1 MREARI
7 QLESELVARS
17 GVAKQF
23 AESLLANTAARQGYS
38 SGALLA
44 LPQAGSSSIPAELHN
59 WLLSIAPNRARILSA
74 WINANEATEVTRQL
88 SFDSLL
94 EWDPSKHPRRGGPP
108 NAGWFASGGVSG
120 SGGGTASSKP
130 SVLDGIINRN
140 RQIAD
145 LTGGPTSGIKASSK
159 LAREIQN
166 AGRLVSAT
174 AKGFASGL
182 KTGGKAV
189 VNGSATAIKNV
200 ATLGLSSGQLELLGV
215 TDEDRANGYDTA
227 VTIAT
232 ASGEL
237 LIAVGTGGVASA
249 LSKGGTVARGASGA
263 LLAYDAAGNA
273 VGVVQGSYDAAT
285 NGVDIRNGSQIAAGA
300 LGLTANARAAADI
313 AKPNAPR
320 KSLTPEPSAAEVY
333 EFVQTLPRKNTPTSS
348 PANQYEIKHTGPH
361 NYTVSGGGEAFA
373 IDGYDGAA
381 ILEAKHVGDPI
392 SSPYVPGSK
401 CFEPV
406 RKEVL
411 DEVRDELR
419 RVKLIHEDRGN
430 PFQSIEIIT
439 NYPAA
444 KELFE
449 EMLQEASLTG
459 RVRLEP

>member
-1 MREARI
+1 
-7 QLESELVARS
+7 
-17 GVAKQF
+17 
-23 AESLLANTAARQGYS
+23 
-38 SGALLA
+38 
-44 LPQAGSSSIPAELHN
+44 
-59 WLLSIAPNRARILSA
+59 
-74 WINANEATEVTRQL
+74 VTRPRPL
-88 SFDSLL
+88 DSLL

-108 NAGWFASGGVSG
+108 NAGWFASKGGGSG
-120 SGGGTASSKP
+120 GGGGTASKSP
-130 SVLDGIINRN
+130 SFLDGIIGRN

-145 LTGGPTSGIKASSK
+145 LTGGPTSGTKASSK
-159 LAREIQN
+159 LAREIQD
-166 AGRLVSAT
+166 AARLSSAVT
-174 AKGFASGL
+174 TGFVSGL

-189 VNGSATAIKNV
+189 VNGSATAVKNV

-215 TDEDRANGYDTA
+215 TKEDRANGYDTA

-263 LLAYDAAGNA
+263 LLAYDAAGNV

-285 NGVDIRNGSQIAAGA
+285 NGVDIRNGTQIAAGA
-300 LGLTANARAAADI
+300 LGLTANARAAADL
-313 AKPNAPR
+313 AKPTAP
-320 KSLTPEPSAAEVY
+320 KKIAIPEPTAAEVD
-333 EFVQTLPRKNTPTSS
+333 EFVQTLKRTDTPTST
-348 PANQYEIKHTGPH
+348 PANQYEIKHAGPH
-361 NYTVSGGGEAFA
+361 NYTVSGGGESFA
-373 IDGYDGAA
+373 IDGYDGTT
-381 ILEAKHVGDPI
+381 ILEAKHVGDAM

-406 RKEVL
+406 REEVL

-430 PFQSIEIIT
+430 PFQRIEIIT
-439 NYPAA
+439 NHPAA

-449 EMLQEASLTG
+449 KMLQEASLTG